1 MKRQSLLLLII
12 LHALTTVRASV
23 LVGKTEGAMT
33 VGATGA
39 ANYTIPIKLL
49 PGLSDF
55 VPQLSLTYN
64 SQAGNGLAGFGWN
77 ISGMSAITISPR
89 NVYFDGEAEC
99 IYRGEDNA
107 YYLDGMRL
115 LPVSGTNGQQGAVY
129 RTENEHFSH
138 IEITS
143 WNGSTPTTFTVKTT
157 DGTVYKY
164 GNGTGRLLLSGNE
177 AYQWMLDYAED
188 RLGNYIIYTY
198 AQEGLLYP
206 TSVSYGRNTHG
217 DKGVSCMVSF
227 VYENRTDSIP
237 VYLLATRV
245 ACSRRLKRITCQYDG
260 NTYRTYA
267 LTYNDSVYSHLTSVT
282 ESGTSSASYSPTTD
296 MNGVTKQ
303 YTYDTHGYPLC
314 TIHGN
319 SYVETRYDKY
329 GILRS
334 RTRHDG
340 ADSTRT
346 DYTYDQYDR
355 LTKEEGPLHTY
366 QYSYDQYNRLTSEN
380 RALRDSISTYYLY
393 TGYTYNTNN
402 QLAGKT
408 SLFSTAPYDYLAA
421 GYSTD
426 FFIQIQAK
434 L

>member
-12 LHALTTVRASV
+12 LHALTTDRASV

-157 DGTVYKY
+157 DGTTKKIVERE
-164 GNGTGRLLLSGNE
+164 GSMII
-177 AYQWMLDYAED
+177 AYNYLNVGD
-188 RLGNYIIYTY
+188 RFRYHPQFNFPYEHYDKSRAPYI
-198 AQEGLLYP
+198 GC
-206 TSVSYGRNTHG
+206 
-217 DKGVSCMVSF
+217 VSCGAH
-227 VYENRTDSIP
+227 NPTGADRCQRCNTP
-237 VYLLATRV
+237 
-245 ACSRRLKRITCQYDG
+245 RLK
-260 NTYRTYA
+260 
-267 LTYNDSVYSHLTSVT
+267 
-282 ESGTSSASYSPTTD
+282 
-296 MNGVTKQ
+296 
-303 YTYDTHGYPLC
+303 
-314 TIHGN
+314 
-319 SYVETRYDKY
+319 
-329 GILRS
+329 
-334 RTRHDG
+334 
-340 ADSTRT
+340 
-346 DYTYDQYDR
+346 
-355 LTKEEGPLHTY
+355 
-366 QYSYDQYNRLTSEN
+366 
-380 RALRDSISTYYLY
+380 
-393 TGYTYNTNN
+393 
-402 QLAGKT
+402 
-408 SLFSTAPYDYLAA
+408 
-421 GYSTD
+421 
-426 FFIQIQAK
+426 
-434 L
+434 